1 MKFTWSYQKASN
13 QLIKKAKLPACSRAY
28 TDLNKDQKTGM
39 TSYVS
44 YRMTYELINKVKL
57 IESVYDTCVFF
68 KGAENKIIIV
78 AVFIDDIMIF

>member
-1 MKFTWSYQKASN
+1 
-13 QLIKKAKLPACSRAY
+13 
-28 TDLNKDQKTGM
+28 M